1 MKITNSIWK
10 EIKIFF
16 ILLIPSIISIYWH
29 FSNTQLPF
37 ADATNYLTAAI
48 YIYHD
53 IYNLNIYEF
62 LKGLYFER
70 SWRPVFFHLL
80 YLPFLIISKGNL
92 LFAIGALHTVL
103 TLMSTFL
110 IYKIIELRNGSYYA
124 ALSASI
130 ISISSAVFF
139 GGASLPGFAEVSLL
153 PFVLGLVY
161 LLIKED
167 TFKSK
172 KYAFLF
178 SALLFLVVSTRPV
191 EGVAHIILPLIL
203 FFIFL
208 INKGYIS
215 KKNFLK
221 IILATITFFTFLLL
235 TRIIP
240 SNKYQIDRIDQ
251 PSSLVIYDN
260 ILLIALVFNIGL
272 ILVYFFFFRSNSSI
286 LKPNYKYLMNSFY
299 VALFL
304 IFVWWLG
311 FFSGLYEWVYRTSL
325 GDVVS
330 NMIKYDIAAYRLL
343 FNILEYFGTFLFL
356 GIFSLFLFLCISDLR
371 KIRVQISTYHLYL
384 LAVIP
389 IPLLSYFLTVQSSP
403 RKLGIVFVVIMI
415 LFSSKIISKNINRL
429 YINGYLSIILFILF
443 ISHINFINTKYDNF
457 LFINPSPTKFV
468 GRGFSSPITLSPNPH
483 NVVIENLTSL
493 SMQYN
498 IKHITLPINEDS
510 KPVDPFLLSMMSIG
524 GNFSSNFPYS
534 KKFANNLDFINKYNY
549 AFLINPLGKMI
560 KSKKQSNLILEI
572 IDPNNKSVYLHNN
585 EVRKLSENQKYTY
598 FLQYLYSSNK
608 LKENGWDEVSCFDI
622 NEEYSG
628 CLIKKIDNK

>member
-1 MKITNSIWK
+1 
-10 EIKIFF
+10 
-16 ILLIPSIISIYWH
+16 
-29 FSNTQLPF
+29 
-37 ADATNYLTAAI
+37 
-48 YIYHD
+48 
-53 IYNLNIYEF
+53 
-62 LKGLYFER
+62 
-70 SWRPVFFHLL
+70 
-80 YLPFLIISKGNL
+80 
-92 LFAIGALHTVL
+92 
-103 TLMSTFL
+103 
-110 IYKIIELRNGSYYA
+110 
-124 ALSASI
+124 
-130 ISISSAVFF
+130 
-139 GGASLPGFAEVSLL
+139 
-153 PFVLGLVY
+153 VLGLVY

-208 INKGYIS
+208 INKGYFS

-221 IILATITFFTFLLL
+221 IILAAITFFTFLLL

-251 PSSLVIYDN
+251 PSSLAIYDN

-286 LKPNYKYLMNSFY
+286 LNPNYKYLKNSFY

-330 NMIKYDIAAYRLL
+330 NMIKYDIEVYRLL
-343 FNILEYFGTFLFL
+343 FNILIYFGTFLFL
-356 GIFSLFLFLCISDLR
+356 SIFSLFLFLCISDLK

-384 LAVIP
+384 LAIIP
-389 IPLLSYFLTVQSSP
+389 IPLLSYLLTVQSNP

-429 YINGYLSIILFILF
+429 YINGYLSIILFVLF
-443 ISHINFINTKYDNF
+443 ISHLNFINTKHDNF
-457 LFINPSPTKFV
+457 LFVNLNPTKFI
-468 GRGFSSPITLSPNPH
+468 GKGFPSPITLSPNPH

-524 GNFSSNFPYS
+524 GKFSSNFPYS
-534 KKFANNLDFINKYNY
+534 KKFVNNLDFISKYNY

-572 IDPNNKSVYLHNN
+572 IDQNNKSVYLNNN

-622 NEEYSG
+622 NEKYSG